1 MLLWPSMATI
11 CLRVCIWGRLSASLL
26 TWRTQFQSSCCSLTL
41 PGWVSS
47 GPVSSLLGMNRHSPL
62 FQTSYQPLWIDMTPE
77 IATFTGQNL
86 HKLKEGRIGL
96 TGKNPPLPCA
106 ADGARSGLDLWSFSP
121 SLPEFVA
128 RMSPHGKGE
137 SEKVCG
143 LANLE
148 SQPRFCA
155 ALSMCHGKKMRCS
168 LWQSNFAVAV
178 SLTGCRLAS
187 FGGSCL

>member
-1 MLLWPSMATI
+1 
-11 CLRVCIWGRLSASLL
+11 
-26 TWRTQFQSSCCSLTL
+26 
-41 PGWVSS
+41 
-47 GPVSSLLGMNRHSPL
+47 
-62 FQTSYQPLWIDMTPE
+62 MTPE

-187 FGGSCL
+187 FGGSYL